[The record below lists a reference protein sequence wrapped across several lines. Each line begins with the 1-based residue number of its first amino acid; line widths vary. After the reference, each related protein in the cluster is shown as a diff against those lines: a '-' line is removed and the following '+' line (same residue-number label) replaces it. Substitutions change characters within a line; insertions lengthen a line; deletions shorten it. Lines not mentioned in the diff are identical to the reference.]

1 MKQSYEIILDLAL
14 PEKAEL
20 EASLEQVVEK
30 PIAQTT
36 LKVKDLQKE
45 LLVLRLAFGKL
56 KATALGAV
64 APLAAVFTRAISGMV
79 WSATRLVKLF
89 GQVISGLF
97 GITGAGKITEKT
109 VRKAGKSIHRSLA
122 GFDRLERLNKGP
134 SGGGTVTTQTVKPV
148 DNKITEEAQRIVDK
162 INAILEPLRNVDTF
176 PIRWELARVEDQF
189 ISLAQVAGEMVG
201 MLWNSHLAPFL
212 VWVAEKL
219 APTLLQA
226 AKQVLGFLG
235 EGLSRAG
242 AGFLQM
248 LADMQPVVD
257 FLKDVV
263 LTLIEAVGSFFSR
276 MRVSLETDGSA
287 LKELFVTIGAAV
299 TQMWQ
304 VLFPVLEKI
313 QWTFLR
319 TFKSVSDTAFSV
331 MQSVI
336 RVVTGAVQV
345 IAGLLTGNWEQV
357 FMGMKTVCKN
367 ILNSIIGLLNILITS
382 LGNSLNAVISLLNK
396 LKIKIPDW
404 VPGLGGEVFGFS
416 IKAVKVPKI
425 PYLAK
430 GAVLPANQPFL
441 AMVGDQK
448 HGTNIEAPLAT
459 IQEAVAL
466 VMQDQV
472 EAMMAG
478 FNALLQENRQ
488 LRHTVEGIEVGD
500 TVIGQA
506 AQRYNRRQAVIW
518 GGAV

>member
-14 PEKAEL
+14 PEQ
-20 EASLEQVVEK
+20 LEQAVEK
-30 PIAQTT
+30 PMVQTT
-36 LKVKDLQKE
+36 LTVKDLQKE

-56 KATALGAV
+56 KATAANAV
-64 APLAAVFTRAISGMV
+64 APLAAVFTRAVSGMA

-97 GITGAGKITEKT
+97 GITSAGKITEKT
-109 VRKAGKSIHRSLA
+109 VRKAGKSIDRSLA
-122 GFDRLERLNKGP
+122 GFDQLERLNKRS

-176 PIRWELARVEDQF
+176 PIRWELARVEEQF

-201 MLWNSHLAPFL
+201 RLWNGHLAPFL

-219 APTLLQA
+219 APSLLQA
-226 AKQVLGFLG
+226 AKQVLGFLE
-235 EGLSRAG
+235 EGLSQAG

-248 LADMQPVVD
+248 LEDMRPFTS
-257 FLKDVV
+257 FLKDVA

-276 MRVSLETDGSA
+276 MRVSLEADGSA
-287 LKELFVTIGAAV
+287 LKVLFLTIGAAV
-299 TQMWQ
+299 SQMWQ
-304 VLFPVLEKI
+304 TLGPALQQI
-313 QWTFLR
+313 HRAFLDS
-319 TFKSVSDTAFSV
+319 FADISDTVFSV

-345 IAGLLTGNWEQV
+345 IAGLLTGDWELV
-357 FMGMKTVCKN
+357 WKGMKTVCKN
-367 ILNSIIGLLNILITS
+367 ILNGIIGLINTLITGLVS
-382 LGNSLNAVISLLNK
+382 SLNTVISLLNK

-404 VPGLGGEVFGFS
+404 VPGVGGEVFGFN
-416 IKAVKVPKI
+416 IKSVKAPKI

-488 LRHTVEGIEVGD
+488 LRRTVEGIEVGD

-506 AQRYNRRQAVIW
+506 AGRYNRRQAALW